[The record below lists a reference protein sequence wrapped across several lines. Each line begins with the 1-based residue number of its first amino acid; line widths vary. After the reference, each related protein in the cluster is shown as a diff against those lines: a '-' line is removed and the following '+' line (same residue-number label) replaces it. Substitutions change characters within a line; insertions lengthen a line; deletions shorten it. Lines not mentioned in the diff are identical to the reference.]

1 MSQDAGESSSRKL
14 QIEASER
21 QVEVY
26 GPILLAIIVVAA
38 TMVLRCPS
46 QAQQPAACGRG
57 RGRPPLV
64 PVIAARRNVAAQ
76 IARARCSGDVIAAGD
91 SDGRIHFISAQTG
104 KKPLYPLS
112 VRGHTGS
119 RDKTVLIWG
128 AAPWGATTL
137 PEGA

>member
-1 MSQDAGESSSRKL
+1 MSPGRKL
-14 QIEASER
+14 QIESSER
-21 QVEVY
+21 QLHEH
-26 GPILLAIIVVAA
+26 ILLAIIVVAA

-104 KKPLYPLS
+104 KKPLCPLS

>member
-1 MSQDAGESSSRKL
+1 MSPGRKL
-14 QIEASER
+14 QIGSSER
-21 QVEVY
+21 QLHEH
-26 GPILLAIIVVAA
+26 ILLAIIVVAA

-104 KKPLYPLS
+104 KKPLYP
-112 VRGHTGS
+112 
-119 RDKTVLIWG
+119 
-128 AAPWGATTL
+128 PEC
-137 PEGA
+137 EGAHGKPGQDGLDPGCGPVGSNYAP